1 MPLIQKEKLSLK
13 WSTYR
18 QFTPEN
24 VRLPP
29 MPLALRNFGLYVP
42 NEQPVPQGPGV
53 YALFVRTKNLLKPF
67 RVFYIGQAEE
77 LKDRLE
83 GHLSDSEPN
92 GVIRRKVSRKVTY
105 FKYTPL
111 AKALDRD
118 KVERALILKYRPAC
132 NDLNQIPGSPDVE
145 VDIF

>member
-29 MPLALRNFGLYVP
+29 MPLSLRNFGLYVP
-42 NEQPVPQGPGV
+42 HEQPVPQGPGV
-53 YALFVRTKNLLKPF
+53 YALFVRTKNLLTPF

-92 GVIRRKVSRKVTY
+92 VRIRRKVSREVAY
-105 FKYTPL
+105 FKYAPL

-118 KVERALILKYRPAC
+118 KVERALILKYRPAY
-132 NDLNQIPGSPDVE
+132 NDLNQIPSAPDIE
-145 VDIF
+145 IDIF